1 MLTIF
6 IELVGSSK
14 ISFLLMNLHRK
25 LVFWREIREKIA
37 DFSVTE
43 RI

>member
-25 LVFWREIREKIA
+25 LVLWREICEKFA
-37 DFSVTE
+37 YFSVTE